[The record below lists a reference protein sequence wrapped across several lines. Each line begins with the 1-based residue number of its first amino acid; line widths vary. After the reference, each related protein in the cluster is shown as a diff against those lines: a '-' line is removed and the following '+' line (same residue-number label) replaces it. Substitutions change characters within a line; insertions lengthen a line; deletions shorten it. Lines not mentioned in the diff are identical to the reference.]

1 MENMPKVKEIFEEQ
15 LKKCQV
21 EYFDFYIFQDAK
33 GKVELL
39 EKWNIPIWVME
50 FLVLRM
56 RLLKRQLCLV
66 PDATTAYQNVLRKS
80 IFHLVCPQTI
90 HIRRNLQNLQR
101 GWEDSMAEKI
111 VFNFS

>member
-50 FLVLRM
+50 LLVLRM
-56 RLLKRQLCLV
+56 R
-66 PDATTAYQNVLRKS
+66 
-80 IFHLVCPQTI
+80 
-90 HIRRNLQNLQR
+90 
-101 GWEDSMAEKI
+101 
-111 VFNFS
+111 